1 MFKLGWGHCTKYLI
15 VSKAG
20 GGTPHI
26 PIEWKNKGG
35 DTAHNFCTKG
45 GDTAHNLQSKVWDTA
60 RNVCTKGGDTALNFQ
75 TRCQGGG
82 AQWASTGLY

>member
-20 GGTPHI
+20 GVTSHI
-26 PIEWKNKGG
+26 PIEGKNKGG

-45 GDTAHNLQSKVWDTA
+45 GDTAHNLQSKVGDTA
-60 RNVCTKGGDTALNFQ
+60 RNVCTKGGDNALNF
-75 TRCQGGG
+75 
-82 AQWASTGLY
+82 